1 MAALEQMNALGRPS
15 VTDPMMDLLDEH
27 HVTWDLLKSRAK
39 TVDARD
45 KRIDVPVR
53 TKRLP
58 GGAWEYYDPLVPQN
72 VEMFQVPQVQW
83 RNHYVDLAIS
93 GDELIENSGVT
104 IEELENAASLGS
116 LAGDGAQVVVN
127 LMAAKMA
134 KAEPDL
140 DNLMSIQL
148 WSPSSTTASKF
159 MDNFQTIIVNN
170 TASYAGKAA
179 SAFGTGKDG
188 NNLWASIVNGTSG
201 NTDLFDSDSIKT
213 DRAAILR
220 GRSTNRMNFKCIL
233 DPDIFG
239 GLEMSLGATAIQNPP
254 NVELGYESI
263 TYRGL
268 EFIEDNDATANQ
280 ATYINLMGMQ
290 LHVHSKRNYKLESW
304 KVRHDQD
311 AVSTR
316 LTLRCQ
322 LVCWDRRRQGARLG
336 IDL

>member
-1 MAALEQMNALGRPS
+1 MAALAQMNALGRPS
-15 VTDPMMDLLDEH
+15 VADPMMDLLDEH

-45 KRIDVPVR
+45 KRIEVPVR
-53 TKRLP
+53 YKRLP
-58 GGAWEYYDPLVPQN
+58 GGAYEYYDPLTPQN
-72 VEMFQVPQVQW
+72 VEMFLVPQVQW

-93 GDELIENSGVT
+93 GDELLENSGIT
-104 IEELENAASLGS
+104 IKELTNAASLGS

-140 DNLMSIQL
+140 DNLLSVHL
-148 WSPSSTTASKF
+148 WSTTSTTGSKY
-159 MDNFQTIIVNN
+159 MDNLQTIILNN
-170 TASYAGKAA
+170 TSAYAEKAA
-179 SAFGTGKDG
+179 NAFGTGKDG
-188 NNLWASIVNGTSG
+188 LNLWASIVNGTAG
-201 NTDLFDSDSIKT
+201 NTDPYDSDSIKT
-213 DRAAILR
+213 DRSAILR
-220 GRSTNRMNFKCIL
+220 GRATNRENFKCIM
-233 DPDIFG
+233 DPDLFG
-239 GLEMSLGATAIQNPP
+239 GLEQSLGATAIQNPP

-280 ATYINLMGMQ
+280 ATFINLMGMQ
-290 LHVHSKRNYKLESW
+290 LYRHAKRNYALEDW
-304 KVRHDQD
+304 AVRDDQD

-316 LTLRCQ
+316 LVLRCQ
-322 LVCWDRRRQGARLG
+322 LVCWDRRRQGARVG